1 MRQTLSMK
9 PHYPQLMP
17 EDIAEILDEYK
28 SNGQHRMAQVIRS
41 VF

>member
-9 PHYPQLMP
+9 PLPAVDAR
-17 EDIAEILDEYK
+17 DIAEILDEYK